1 MNSIINAAIE
11 HYRVVLLCLGL
22 IFIGGTFAY
31 ISTPKEAEPD
41 ITIPTIYVSLVHDG
55 ISPEDSTRLLVK
67 PLETTLRKIEGIKMI
82 RGIGREGGASVI
94 IEFNAGSD
102 LDLALLDVREQV
114 AKARSEFPAETREP
128 TVQEVNISEF
138 PILNVVLY
146 GSAPDR
152 VMYTIAR
159 RLRDDLESV
168 PSILKAE
175 VSGARQDLLEIII
188 DPLKLE
194 MFNLS
199 YSELYTIFT
208 NNNRLIAAGSIDNG
222 NGRFSVKIPGIFET
236 AKDVYD
242 IAHTERLVL
251 VDANGAVRGFYP
263 SDKDGINML
272 MIHVGLLVNT
282 NI

>member
-1 MNSIINAAIE
+1 M
-11 HYRVVLLCLGL
+11 
-22 IFIGGTFAY
+22 
-31 ISTPKEAEPD
+31 PD
-41 ITIPTIYVSLVHDG
+41 IIKAIKIIMIVAIIEQENLSGRRMML
-55 ISPEDSTRLLVK
+55 STRRTYAPVGPFMSLISK
-67 PLETTLRKIEGIKMI
+67 
-82 RGIGREGGASVI
+82 
-94 IEFNAGSD
+94 
-102 LDLALLDVREQV
+102 
-114 AKARSEFPAETREP
+114 FPAETREP

-194 MFNLS
+194 MYDLS
-199 YSELYTIFT
+199 YSELYTTLT

-242 IAHTERLVL
+242 IPLKASGNSLV
-251 VDANGAVRGFYP
+251 
-263 SDKDGINML
+263 
-272 MIHVGLLVNT
+272 T
-282 NI
+282 